1 MSFQM
6 IKYFFLSNLEE
17 ISAKNIHQNKL
28 SRLNNFTETFPVNFR
43 SNLRILFNN
52 EGFSS
57 YQSEYPLQMIQKNG
71 NILSPIYPL
80 LNVDADENYILFRNI
95 YELPIKKKFKVYLV
109 DLVNKKILSIQEIY
123 TNFSNL
129 LKINKEFIRKNVYL
143 FSENF

>member
-6 IKYFFLSNLEE
+6 IKYFLSNLEE

-109 DLVNKKILSIQEIY
+109 DLVNKKILSIQ
-123 TNFSNL
+123 
-129 LKINKEFIRKNVYL
+129 KFIPIFLICSK
-143 FSENF
+143 